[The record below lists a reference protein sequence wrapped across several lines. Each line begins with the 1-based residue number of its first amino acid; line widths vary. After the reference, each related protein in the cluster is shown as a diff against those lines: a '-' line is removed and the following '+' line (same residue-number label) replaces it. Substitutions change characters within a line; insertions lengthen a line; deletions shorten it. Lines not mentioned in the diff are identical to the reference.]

1 MLWNEIK
8 IAKGIEVLA
17 LPFMG
22 NQIRP
27 TLIWD
32 DETVVLM
39 TKKSLEKFT
48 QYDVET
54 VICYHGG
61 VYQENVNERLQK
73 LAND

>member
-1 MLWNEIK
+1 
-8 IAKGIEVLA
+8 
-17 LPFMG
+17 MG